1 MNDTTN
7 YLLSLCAQ
15 RSQYL
20 KSGKELY
27 DKALDSIKEKDL
39 SDNLKK
45 QLLVELYRYSFYE
58 GAQTSPDARGDN
70 ALKVGIL
77 SSIEKAANGEE
88 SELDNAKKANDML
101 RSFIDVPDNL
111 VKALDWGKDK
121 RF

>member
-27 DKALDSIKEKDL
+27 DKVLDSIKKKDL

-58 GAQTSPDARGDN
+58 GAQTGPDVRGDN

-88 SELDNAKKANDML
+88 SELDNAKKANDIL
-101 RSFIDVPDNL
+101 RNFIDAPDNL
-111 VKALDWGKDK
+111 IKALDWGKDK